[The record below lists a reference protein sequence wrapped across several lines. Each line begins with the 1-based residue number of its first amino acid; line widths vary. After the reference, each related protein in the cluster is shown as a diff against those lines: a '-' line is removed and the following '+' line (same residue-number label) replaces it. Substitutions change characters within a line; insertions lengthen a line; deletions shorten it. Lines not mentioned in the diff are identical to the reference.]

1 LPAGRR
7 DLLCQERKWNIIQHP
22 GQWCHFAYFSGVD
35 VVSLVLKETRGRVG
49 IISLNNAARRNA
61 LSRPLVDELLAAL
74 NEFKEQSIRGVILR
88 AAEGSKVWSAGH
100 DVKELEARRDPLGY
114 NDPLEQL
121 LRAVQKFPG
130 PVLAMVSG
138 GVWGGA
144 FDLVLT
150 CDVLVGDQ
158 TCTFA
163 ITPVKLGIPYNSSG
177 LLHFINRVGL
187 NIAKEMFFTAE
198 VISAE
203 RAERIG
209 ILNHLVPADRL
220 FDFSMDLCMR
230 MTAHS
235 TLAVELIKEQLRLL
249 SGAHPLSPDAFER
262 IQGLRRR
269 IYDSE
274 DYQEGIRAFLEKRQ
288 PQFQN
293 K

>member
-1 LPAGRR
+1 MLLKNKGAFFLPP
-7 DLLCQERKWNIIQHP
+7 DNKVIKSPSP
-22 GQWCHFAYFSGVD
+22 GVTFLYCGDAAVP
-35 VVSLVLKETRGRVG
+35 LVLKEIHERVG
-49 IISLNNAARRNA
+49 ILTLNHLERRNS
-61 LSRPLVDELLAAL
+61 LSRPLVDELLSSL
-74 NEFKEQSIRGVILR
+74 EEFKQKSVRGVILR
-88 AAEGSKVWSAGH
+88 APEGSKVWSAGH
-100 DVKELEARRDPLGY
+100 DVRELELRRDPLGY

-121 LRAVQKFPG
+121 LRAVQKYPG
-130 PVLAMVSG
+130 PVMAMVAG

-150 CDVLVGDQ
+150 CDVLVGDE
-158 TCTFA
+158 TSTFA

-198 VISAE
+198 TIDAR

-209 ILNHLVPADRL
+209 ILNHLVPSDEL
-220 FDFSMDLCMR
+220 FKFSLDLCMR

-235 TLAVELIKEQLRLL
+235 ALAVELIKEQLRLL

-274 DYQEGIRAFLEKRQ
+274 DYQEGIRAFLEKRK
-288 PQFQN
+288 PNFKN
-293 K
+293 L

>member
-1 LPAGRR
+1 M
-7 DLLCQERKWNIIQHP
+7 
-22 GQWCHFAYFSGVD
+22 
-35 VVSLVLKETRGRVG
+35 SLILKEIHDRIGVLT
-49 IISLNNAARRNA
+49 LNHLERRNA
-61 LSRPLVDELLAAL
+61 LSRPLVNELLAAL
-74 NEFKEQSIRGVILR
+74 DEFKSRSIRGVILR
-88 AAEGSKVWSAGH
+88 APTGAKVWSAGH

-121 LRAVQKFPG
+121 LRAVQKYPG

-150 CDVLVGDQ
+150 CDVLVGDE

-198 VISAE
+198 VVNAR
-203 RAERIG
+203 RAEQVG
-209 ILNHLVPADRL
+209 ILNHLIPSDRL
-220 FDFSMDLCMR
+220 FDFSLDLCMR

-235 TLAVELIKEQLRLL
+235 ALAVELIKEQLRLL
-249 SGAHPLSPDAFER
+249 SMAHPLSPDAFER

-269 IYDSE
+269 IYDS
-274 DYQEGIRAFLEKRQ
+274 DDFQEGIRAFIEKRT
-288 PQFQN
+288 PNFKN
-293 K
+293 C